1 MDSSLNEKNI
11 QNIESKYKTF
21 LKSSNNFFIQEQNQT
36 KSKNNNTI
44 NNQFIIND
52 NINIKKKNEDKKLNF
67 TNLILRKK
75 LGNSK
80 TFSQI
85 NINKFMNSNKKEISK
100 EDPQLEKLLDIH
112 KLLNISSI
120 KTNNKIKIKN
130 TIIPEKVEKKKNI
143 RKNLSISIYNNIKK
157 IKNNKKFFLKKVS
170 KGQQTILDNEHL
182 NANEFQSDSPKNSL
196 EANLTLDKRN
206 PPEKIKLKE
215 IIKRNNENN
224 NNKIIKNV
232 DGEKKKINEKKKKE
246 KNEIKNEEK
255 EIKKDDKIKGK
266 KEEKKEEKKQEE
278 ITDYMNNINIPNS
291 NEKYNNNNSSISKNE
306 KSNQKNY
313 KYQLFHNKS
322 NIIDIGNI
330 KFDQKNYSMGLREI
344 YRNLILTEKEEKK
357 KNRIKSVLKNK
368 KIIECLSKNSLIS
381 NKFTKKSNNNLVSLE
396 NYTNEIEKSN
406 RTKKILT
413 FRKIKDRIL
422 IKEFR
427 LIDKNKLF
435 GTTESKKNDD
445 DENFFTNILKCFSR
459 TDEKYNKVKLKM
471 IGN

>member
-157 IKNNKKFFLKKVS
+157 IKNNKKFFLKRVS

-182 NANEFQSDSPKNSL
+182 NANEFQSDSQKNSL
-196 EANLTLDKRN
+196 EANLTLDK
-206 PPEKIKLKE
+206 KKLL
-215 IIKRNNENN
+215 
-224 NNKIIKNV
+224 
-232 DGEKKKINEKKKKE
+232 
-246 KNEIKNEEK
+246 K
-255 EIKKDDKIKGK
+255 EIKKIIIIKLLK
-266 KEEKKEEKKQEE
+266 
-278 ITDYMNNINIPNS
+278 M
-291 NEKYNNNNSSISKNE
+291 
-306 KSNQKNY
+306 
-313 KYQLFHNKS
+313 L
-322 NIIDIGNI
+322 
-330 KFDQKNYSMGLREI
+330 MVR
-344 YRNLILTEKEEKK
+344 KK
-357 KNRIKSVLKNK
+357 KL
-368 KIIECLSKNSLIS
+368 
-381 NKFTKKSNNNLVSLE
+381 TK
-396 NYTNEIEKSN
+396 
-406 RTKKILT
+406 
-413 FRKIKDRIL
+413 
-422 IKEFR
+422 
-427 LIDKNKLF
+427 
-435 GTTESKKNDD
+435 
-445 DENFFTNILKCFSR
+445 
-459 TDEKYNKVKLKM
+459 
-471 IGN
+471 

>member
-11 QNIESKYKTF
+11 QNIESKYKIF

-157 IKNNKKFFLKKVS
+157 IKNNKKFFLKRVS

-182 NANEFQSDSPKNSL
+182 NANEFQSDSQKNSL

-215 IIKRNNENN
+215 II
-224 NNKIIKNV
+224 
-232 DGEKKKINEKKKKE
+232 
-246 KNEIKNEEK
+246 
-255 EIKKDDKIKGK
+255 
-266 KEEKKEEKKQEE
+266 
-278 ITDYMNNINIPNS
+278 
-291 NEKYNNNNSSISKNE
+291 
-306 KSNQKNY
+306 Y
-313 KYQLFHNKS
+313 KHN
-322 NIIDIGNI
+322 
-330 KFDQKNYSMGLREI
+330 
-344 YRNLILTEKEEKK
+344 
-357 KNRIKSVLKNK
+357 
-368 KIIECLSKNSLIS
+368 
-381 NKFTKKSNNNLVSLE
+381 
-396 NYTNEIEKSN
+396 
-406 RTKKILT
+406 
-413 FRKIKDRIL
+413 
-422 IKEFR
+422 
-427 LIDKNKLF
+427 
-435 GTTESKKNDD
+435 
-445 DENFFTNILKCFSR
+445 
-459 TDEKYNKVKLKM
+459 
-471 IGN
+471 

>member
-143 RKNLSISIYNNIKK
+143 RKNLNLLIYNNIKK
-157 IKNNKKFFLKKVS
+157 IKNNKKFFLKRVS

-215 IIKRNNENN
+215 II
-224 NNKIIKNV
+224 II
-232 DGEKKKINEKKKKE
+232 
-246 KNEIKNEEK
+246 
-255 EIKKDDKIKGK
+255 
-266 KEEKKEEKKQEE
+266 
-278 ITDYMNNINIPNS
+278 
-291 NEKYNNNNSSISKNE
+291 KYNN
-306 KSNQKNY
+306 
-313 KYQLFHNKS
+313 
-322 NIIDIGNI
+322 ID
-330 KFDQKNYSMGLREI
+330 
-344 YRNLILTEKEEKK
+344 
-357 KNRIKSVLKNK
+357 
-368 KIIECLSKNSLIS
+368 
-381 NKFTKKSNNNLVSLE
+381 NKF
-396 NYTNEIEKSN
+396 
-406 RTKKILT
+406 
-413 FRKIKDRIL
+413 
-422 IKEFR
+422 
-427 LIDKNKLF
+427 
-435 GTTESKKNDD
+435 
-445 DENFFTNILKCFSR
+445 
-459 TDEKYNKVKLKM
+459 
-471 IGN
+471 

>member
-232 DGEKKKINEKKKKE
+232 DGEKKKN
-246 KNEIKNEEK
+246 
-255 EIKKDDKIKGK
+255 
-266 KEEKKEEKKQEE
+266 
-278 ITDYMNNINIPNS
+278 
-291 NEKYNNNNSSISKNE
+291 
-306 KSNQKNY
+306 
-313 KYQLFHNKS
+313 
-322 NIIDIGNI
+322 
-330 KFDQKNYSMGLREI
+330 
-344 YRNLILTEKEEKK
+344 
-357 KNRIKSVLKNK
+357 
-368 KIIECLSKNSLIS
+368 
-381 NKFTKKSNNNLVSLE
+381 
-396 NYTNEIEKSN
+396 
-406 RTKKILT
+406 
-413 FRKIKDRIL
+413 
-422 IKEFR
+422 
-427 LIDKNKLF
+427 
-435 GTTESKKNDD
+435 
-445 DENFFTNILKCFSR
+445 
-459 TDEKYNKVKLKM
+459 
-471 IGN
+471 

>member
-36 KSKNNNTI
+36 KSKNNNII

-232 DGEKKKINEKKKKE
+232 DGEKKK
-246 KNEIKNEEK
+246 
-255 EIKKDDKIKGK
+255 
-266 KEEKKEEKKQEE
+266 
-278 ITDYMNNINIPNS
+278 
-291 NEKYNNNNSSISKNE
+291 
-306 KSNQKNY
+306 
-313 KYQLFHNKS
+313 
-322 NIIDIGNI
+322 
-330 KFDQKNYSMGLREI
+330 
-344 YRNLILTEKEEKK
+344 LTK
-357 KNRIKSVLKNK
+357 
-368 KIIECLSKNSLIS
+368 
-381 NKFTKKSNNNLVSLE
+381 
-396 NYTNEIEKSN
+396 
-406 RTKKILT
+406 
-413 FRKIKDRIL
+413 
-422 IKEFR
+422 
-427 LIDKNKLF
+427 
-435 GTTESKKNDD
+435 
-445 DENFFTNILKCFSR
+445 
-459 TDEKYNKVKLKM
+459 
-471 IGN
+471 

>member
-232 DGEKKKINEKKKKE
+232 EGEKKK
-246 KNEIKNEEK
+246 
-255 EIKKDDKIKGK
+255 
-266 KEEKKEEKKQEE
+266 
-278 ITDYMNNINIPNS
+278 
-291 NEKYNNNNSSISKNE
+291 
-306 KSNQKNY
+306 
-313 KYQLFHNKS
+313 
-322 NIIDIGNI
+322 
-330 KFDQKNYSMGLREI
+330 
-344 YRNLILTEKEEKK
+344 LTK
-357 KNRIKSVLKNK
+357 
-368 KIIECLSKNSLIS
+368 
-381 NKFTKKSNNNLVSLE
+381 
-396 NYTNEIEKSN
+396 
-406 RTKKILT
+406 
-413 FRKIKDRIL
+413 
-422 IKEFR
+422 
-427 LIDKNKLF
+427 
-435 GTTESKKNDD
+435 
-445 DENFFTNILKCFSR
+445 
-459 TDEKYNKVKLKM
+459 
-471 IGN
+471 

>member
-11 QNIESKYKTF
+11 QNLESKYKTF

-182 NANEFQSDSPKNSL
+182 NANEFQSDSQKNSL

-215 IIKRNNENN
+215 IIKRNNDFNKKHNN
-224 NNKIIKNV
+224 NN
-232 DGEKKKINEKKKKE
+232 
-246 KNEIKNEEK
+246 
-255 EIKKDDKIKGK
+255 
-266 KEEKKEEKKQEE
+266 
-278 ITDYMNNINIPNS
+278 Y
-291 NEKYNNNNSSISKNE
+291 
-306 KSNQKNY
+306 
-313 KYQLFHNKS
+313 
-322 NIIDIGNI
+322 
-330 KFDQKNYSMGLREI
+330 
-344 YRNLILTEKEEKK
+344 
-357 KNRIKSVLKNK
+357 LK
-368 KIIECLSKNSLIS
+368 
-381 NKFTKKSNNNLVSLE
+381 
-396 NYTNEIEKSN
+396 
-406 RTKKILT
+406 
-413 FRKIKDRIL
+413 
-422 IKEFR
+422 
-427 LIDKNKLF
+427 
-435 GTTESKKNDD
+435 
-445 DENFFTNILKCFSR
+445 
-459 TDEKYNKVKLKM
+459 
-471 IGN
+471 

>member
-215 IIKRNNENN
+215 IIKRNNEN
-224 NNKIIKNV
+224 K
-232 DGEKKKINEKKKKE
+232 
-246 KNEIKNEEK
+246 
-255 EIKKDDKIKGK
+255 
-266 KEEKKEEKKQEE
+266 
-278 ITDYMNNINIPNS
+278 
-291 NEKYNNNNSSISKNE
+291 
-306 KSNQKNY
+306 
-313 KYQLFHNKS
+313 
-322 NIIDIGNI
+322 
-330 KFDQKNYSMGLREI
+330 
-344 YRNLILTEKEEKK
+344 
-357 KNRIKSVLKNK
+357 
-368 KIIECLSKNSLIS
+368 
-381 NKFTKKSNNNLVSLE
+381 
-396 NYTNEIEKSN
+396 
-406 RTKKILT
+406 
-413 FRKIKDRIL
+413 
-422 IKEFR
+422 
-427 LIDKNKLF
+427 
-435 GTTESKKNDD
+435 
-445 DENFFTNILKCFSR
+445 
-459 TDEKYNKVKLKM
+459 
-471 IGN
+471 

>member
-157 IKNNKKFFLKKVS
+157 IKNNKKFFLKRVS

-215 IIKRNNENN
+215 IINYL
-224 NNKIIKNV
+224 IKLLIKLLKTLMV
-232 DGEKKKINEKKKKE
+232 RKKK
-246 KNEIKNEEK
+246 
-255 EIKKDDKIKGK
+255 
-266 KEEKKEEKKQEE
+266 
-278 ITDYMNNINIPNS
+278 
-291 NEKYNNNNSSISKNE
+291 
-306 KSNQKNY
+306 
-313 KYQLFHNKS
+313 
-322 NIIDIGNI
+322 
-330 KFDQKNYSMGLREI
+330 
-344 YRNLILTEKEEKK
+344 
-357 KNRIKSVLKNK
+357 V
-368 KIIECLSKNSLIS
+368 
-381 NKFTKKSNNNLVSLE
+381 TK
-396 NYTNEIEKSN
+396 
-406 RTKKILT
+406 
-413 FRKIKDRIL
+413 
-422 IKEFR
+422 
-427 LIDKNKLF
+427 
-435 GTTESKKNDD
+435 
-445 DENFFTNILKCFSR
+445 
-459 TDEKYNKVKLKM
+459 
-471 IGN
+471 

>member
-157 IKNNKKFFLKKVS
+157 IKNNKKFFLKRVS

-182 NANEFQSDSPKNSL
+182 NANEFQSDSQKNSL
-196 EANLTLDKRN
+196 EANLTLDKKN
-206 PPEKIKLKE
+206 PQEKIKLKE
-215 IIKRNNENN
+215 IIKRNNEN
-224 NNKIIKNV
+224 K
-232 DGEKKKINEKKKKE
+232 
-246 KNEIKNEEK
+246 
-255 EIKKDDKIKGK
+255 
-266 KEEKKEEKKQEE
+266 
-278 ITDYMNNINIPNS
+278 
-291 NEKYNNNNSSISKNE
+291 
-306 KSNQKNY
+306 
-313 KYQLFHNKS
+313 
-322 NIIDIGNI
+322 
-330 KFDQKNYSMGLREI
+330 
-344 YRNLILTEKEEKK
+344 
-357 KNRIKSVLKNK
+357 
-368 KIIECLSKNSLIS
+368 
-381 NKFTKKSNNNLVSLE
+381 
-396 NYTNEIEKSN
+396 
-406 RTKKILT
+406 
-413 FRKIKDRIL
+413 
-422 IKEFR
+422 
-427 LIDKNKLF
+427 
-435 GTTESKKNDD
+435 
-445 DENFFTNILKCFSR
+445 
-459 TDEKYNKVKLKM
+459 
-471 IGN
+471 